1 MIRQR
6 QESIVLYEQ
15 GNRPDLVRQE
25 EEEIAVIERFMPKRL
40 DESETAAAIEGAL
53 AETGAATIKDMGKV
67 MSRLKENYAGRMDFA
82 KAGAL
87 VKERLSK

>member
-1 MIRQR
+1 
-6 QESIVLYEQ
+6 
-15 GNRPDLVRQE
+15 
-25 EEEIAVIERFMPKRL
+25 
-40 DESETAAAIEGAL
+40 
-53 AETGAATIKDMGKV
+53 